1 VKLVV
6 YPHVMEIGGSQLNAV
21 ELAAAVRDLGHQVVI
36 FGQPGPLLQRVREL
50 QLEFVESPPLGRR
63 PSWRVMSALSRLVEK
78 REIDLVHG
86 YEWTTALEIY
96 GGPRAWLGVPAVA
109 TVMSMAVAP
118 FLPFDLP
125 LIVGTEQIA
134 AYERARGRSDVFVLE
149 PPVDTQFND
158 PLAALP
164 MQEFRQE
171 FGLDDTPTVVCVT
184 RLVSELKLEG
194 LLAAID
200 VIGEIALSQP
210 LRLLVVGDGPARSLV
225 AERAAAANARAGSS
239 VVVLTG
245 ELTDPRPAYALAD
258 ICLGM
263 GGSALR
269 AMSFGKPL
277 LVQGEGGFWETLD
290 PATAQQFLWTG
301 WYGVGDD
308 PNLGAAALRGRL
320 LALLADQAR
329 RHELGAFGRTLVEER
344 FSLEK
349 AGHRQLGMYQAT
361 LDAWSRKRRS
371 GLVPAGIAAGGFL
384 KYKAQR
390 KLARALGRGSGD
402 DFNARPVAARERARP
417 AQTGPRG

>member
-1 VKLVV
+1 VRLVV

-21 ELAAAVRDLGHQVVI
+21 ELAAAVRDLGHEAIV

-63 PSWRVMSALSRLVEK
+63 PSWRVMSALSRLVQQ
-78 REIDLVHG
+78 RGVDLVHG

-134 AYERARGRSDVFVLE
+134 AHERTRGRSDVFVVE
-149 PPVDTQFND
+149 PPVDTHFNGG
-158 PLAALP
+158 PVVLP
-164 MQEFRQE
+164 MQEFRQQ
-171 FGLDDTPTVVCVT
+171 FDLDDTPTVVCVT

-194 LLAAID
+194 LLTAID
-200 VIGEIALSQP
+200 VIGELAASRP
-210 LRLLVVGDGPARSLV
+210 VRLLVVGDGPARSLV
-225 AERAAAANARAGSS
+225 AERAAAANARAGRAI
-239 VVVLTG
+239 VVLTG
-245 ELTDPRPAYALAD
+245 ELTDPRPAYAVAD
-258 ICLGM
+258 VCLGM

-277 LVQGEGGFWETLD
+277 LVQGERGFWETLS
-290 PATAQQFLWTG
+290 PATAEQFLWTG

-308 PNLGAAALRGRL
+308 PSQGAQALRSRL
-320 LALLADQAR
+320 LPLLADRAR
-329 RHELGAFGRTLVEER
+329 REELGEFGRALVRER

-349 AGHRQLGMYQAT
+349 AGHRQLEIYQAT
-361 LDAWSRKRRS
+361 LDARSRRRRS
-371 GLVPAGIAAGGFL
+371 ALVPAGVAAGGFL

-402 DFNARPVAARERARP
+402 DFNARPVAARERSRP
-417 AQTGPRG
+417 APGG